1 MGEEGGGGGEERGDL
16 CVGARSKVHSLSAS
30 DFVMRPH
37 CVAEM
42 GRTLASLSEAS
53 CVGVQLEQKICRS
66 SQAWNITT
74 LWGKSF
80 KSSNLASS
88 FLTFSA
94 SRNKN
99 EKTCR

>member
-16 CVGARSKVHSLSAS
+16 WVGARSKVHSLSAS

-66 SQAWNITT
+66 SQAWNKTT
-74 LWGKSF
+74 LWEDLF
-80 KSSNLASS
+80 NLQI
-88 FLTFSA
+88 
-94 SRNKN
+94 
-99 EKTCR
+99 

>member
-1 MGEEGGGGGEERGDL
+1 M
-16 CVGARSKVHSLSAS
+16 HSLSAS

-66 SQAWNITT
+66 SQAWNIKT
-74 LWGKSF
+74 LGEDLLKTRLQSKVF
-80 KSSNLASS
+80 SLDSLKIGMKNLGWKI
-88 FLTFSA
+88 LVL
-94 SRNKN
+94 
-99 EKTCR
+99 